1 MFSSEYSETASSSNS
16 IPDIAPKS
24 LTILTRWCAVFSSR
38 QPVAS
43 PQVSVSP
50 FAFRQIRSSAG
61 EKLLPLY
68 SLLSMICLQ
77 TSRIVGVKVPESLP
91 LTTKVWDLPV

>member
-1 MFSSEYSETASSSNS
+1 M
-16 IPDIAPKS
+16 PDMAPKS
-24 LTILTRWCAVFSSR
+24 VTILTRWCAVFIPPASR
-38 QPVAS
+38 VAAGIS
-43 PQVSVSP
+43 QSLRVSP
-50 FAFRQIRSSAG
+50 DTVVRG

-91 LTTKVWDLPV
+91 LITKVWDLPV